1 MVNAGITLTLH
12 VWSLS
17 ATVLTI
23 FEPPSETADTRSQLA
38 VSTKSW
44 SLMLSTIAALHTTA
58 ATKDAPRSL
67 VTKPFQ
73 NVTIVKNWL
82 PHTTMNAVALTHASA
97 SQASVLN
104 SELLHVQKVMNESS
118 VTPMLV
124 VQLLDALLV
133 IQQPSPPLLRQQHH
147 TLLSLQV
154 IQPRPPRPLHQHI
167 PLLLSSHHQNATQSA
182 STTRVKKFTM
192 AIAGHQKSAHTVNAM
207 LTVRFN
213 ARRQN
218 APP

>member
-1 MVNAGITLTLH
+1 
-12 VWSLS
+12 
-17 ATVLTI
+17 
-23 FEPPSETADTRSQLA
+23 
-38 VSTKSW
+38 
-44 SLMLSTIAALHTTA
+44 MLSTIAALHTTA

-104 SELLHVQKVMNESS
+104 SELLHVQKVMNELS
-118 VTPMLV
+118 VTPMLA

-133 IQQPSPPLLRQQHH
+133 IQQLSPPLLRQQHH

-154 IQPRPPRPLHQHI
+154 IQPPRPLHQHI
-167 PLLLSSHHQNATQSA
+167 PLLLSSHHQSATQSA

-207 LTVRFN
+207 LTVRSN

>member
-1 MVNAGITLTLH
+1 MVNAGITMTLH

-17 ATVLTI
+17 AMVLTI
-23 FEPPSETADTRSQLA
+23 SEPPSETADTKSQLA
-38 VSTKSW
+38 VSTRSW
-44 SLMLSTIAALHTTA
+44 SPMLSTIAALHTTA
-58 ATKDAPRSL
+58 ATKDAPRSP

-82 PHTTMNAVALTHASA
+82 PHTMMNAVALTHASA

-118 VTPMLV
+118 VTPMLA

-133 IQQPSPPLLRQQHH
+133 IQQLSPPLLRQQHH
-147 TLLSLQV
+147 TLPRLSLTL
-154 IQPRPPRPLHQHI
+154 IQPPRLHQLQ
-167 PLLLSSHHQNATQSA
+167 PLLLSSHHQSATQSA

-207 LTVRFN
+207 LTVRSN